1 MSPCETTGMGGST
14 NILAQF
20 PQRGRIL
27 VPREVGSQE
36 REVARMGDV
45 MRLVARVCRRYLA
58 GPDRDFIL
66 RPATGFTPPGV
77 TRAGLYLHIPFCR
90 SLCPYCPYNRIAYD
104 PDLAEPYAQA
114 VLAEL
119 ARYAGGEHNI
129 QASSLYIGGGTP
141 TTMMN
146 QLGPVLEGFHRV
158 FDITGEVA
166 LETTV
171 GDITPD
177 AVTRLR
183 ALGVDVLSLGVQ
195 SFNDRLLRAIGRTY
209 SSEAARAAVRVAQA
223 GGFQSLNVDLMF
235 CLPGQTV
242 QNFLH
247 DLELVTQL
255 GVDQVTCYPLF
266 SFPYSTAGRSQG
278 LPELRMPPT
287 RERRAMYH
295 AMHTFLEGHGYRRV
309 SVWGFQ
315 KGQGPRYSSVT
326 RDEYL
331 GFGAGS
337 GSHINGLSWFNTFS
351 VSEYTAAC
359 AAGRS
364 PVALSMPFTPAMER
378 SFWLYWRLYDSSMDI
393 AQLRDHFRADAG
405 KLWLLL
411 AKARALGMVRE
422 EAGRLWLTERGAFW
436 IHLLQNEV
444 ALRAVDRIWS
454 VCLHDPWPEEIQ
466 L

>member
-1 MSPCETTGMGGST
+1 VTGTG
-14 NILAQF
+14 N
-20 PQRGRIL
+20 
-27 VPREVGSQE
+27 
-36 REVARMGDV
+36 V
-45 MRLVARVCRRYLA
+45 MRLVAGACRRYLA
-58 GPDRDFIL
+58 GPDRDFVL
-66 RPATGFTPPGV
+66 RPVAGFTPPAV

-90 SLCPYCPYNRIAYD
+90 SLCSYCPYDRIAYA

-114 VLAEL
+114 VLVEL
-119 ARYAGGEHNI
+119 ARYVGGEQRI

-141 TTMMN
+141 TTMLN
-146 QLGPVLEGFHRV
+146 QLGRMLEGFHGA
-158 FDITGEVA
+158 FDIAGEVA

-171 GDITPD
+171 GDITP
-177 AVTRLR
+177 AVVTRLR
-183 ALGVDVLSLGVQ
+183 TLGVDVLSLGVQ
-195 SFNDRLLRAIGRTY
+195 SFDDRLLRAIGRTY
-209 SSEAARAAVRVAQA
+209 SGEAAREAVSVAQA
-223 GGFQSLNVDLMF
+223 AGFQSLNVDLMF

-242 QNFLH
+242 QDFLH

-287 RERRAMYH
+287 RERRVMYH
-295 AMHTFLEGHGYRRV
+295 AMHTFLESHGYRRV

-337 GSHINGLSWFNTFS
+337 GSHIQGLSWFNTFS

-359 AAGRS
+359 AVGRS
-364 PVALSMPFTPAMER
+364 PVALSMAFTPAMER
-378 SFWLYWRLYDSSMDI
+378 SFWLYWRLYDSSLDI
-393 AQLRDHFRADAG
+393 GQLRDHFRADAG
-405 KLWLLL
+405 KLRLLL
-411 AKARALGMVRE
+411 AKARLLGMVRE

-444 ALRAVDRIWS
+444 ALRAVDRIWG
-454 VCLHDPWPEEIQ
+454 VCLHDPWPGEIR

>member
-1 MSPCETTGMGGST
+1 VQP
-14 NILAQF
+14 
-20 PQRGRIL
+20 
-27 VPREVGSQE
+27 EVGCPE
-36 REVARMGDV
+36 REVTRMGDV
-45 MRLVARVCRRYLA
+45 MRWMAQACRRYLA
-58 GPDRDFIL
+58 GPDRDFVL
-66 RPATGFTPPGV
+66 RPATAFVPPAV

-119 ARYAGGEHNI
+119 ARYRDGAHRI
-129 QASSLYIGGGTP
+129 QATSLYIGGGTP
-141 TTMMN
+141 TTMMD
-146 QLGPVLEGFHRV
+146 QLGPMLEGFHEV

-177 AVTRLR
+177 AVTCLR

-195 SFNDRLLRAIGRTY
+195 SFDDRFLRAIGRTY
-209 SSEAARAAVRVAQA
+209 SGEAAREAVRIAQA
-223 GGFQSLNVDLMF
+223 GGFQPLNVDLMF
-235 CLPGQTV
+235 CLPRQTV
-242 QNFLH
+242 QDLLH
-247 DLELVTQL
+247 DLELATQL

-278 LPELRMPPT
+278 LPELCMPPT
-287 RERRAMYH
+287 RERRVMYH
-295 AMHTFLEGHGYRRV
+295 AMHAFLEGHGYRRV

-337 GSHINGLSWFNTFS
+337 GSHIQGLSWFNTFS
-351 VSEYTAAC
+351 VPEYTAAC

-378 SFWLYWRLYDSSMDI
+378 SFWLYWRLYDSSMDME
-393 AQLRDHFRADAG
+393 QLRDHFRADAG
-405 KLWLLL
+405 KLRRLL

-436 IHLLQNEV
+436 IHLLQNQV
-444 ALRAVDRIWS
+444 ALRAVDRIWG
-454 VCLHDPWPEEIQ
+454 VCLHDPWPGEIQ

>member
-1 MSPCETTGMGGST
+1 MD
-14 NILAQF
+14 
-20 PQRGRIL
+20 
-27 VPREVGSQE
+27 
-36 REVARMGDV
+36 DV
-45 MRLVARVCRRYLA
+45 MRWVARACRRYLA
-58 GPDRDFIL
+58 GPDRDFVL
-66 RPATGFTPPGV
+66 RPATGFTLPGV

-119 ARYAGGEHNI
+119 ARYAGGEHKI

-141 TTMMN
+141 TTMLN
-146 QLGPVLEGFHRV
+146 QLGPMLDGFHEV
-158 FDITGEVA
+158 FDIVGEIA

-195 SFNDRLLRAIGRTY
+195 SFDGRLLRAIGRTY
-209 SSEAARAAVRVAQA
+209 NGDAAREAVRVAQA
-223 GGFQSLNVDLMF
+223 AGFQSLNVDLMF

-242 QNFLH
+242 QDFLH
-247 DLELVTQL
+247 GLELVTQM

-266 SFPYSTAGRSQG
+266 SFPYSTAGRSQD

-444 ALRAVDRIWS
+444 ALRAVDRIWG